1 MWCNVCDRYNVTWCH
16 VKQIVWCDII
26 YMHSDVTGAHW
37 GNQECS
43 EVREPCS
50 RTFLASLT
58 VRVSWT
64 YPPGLT
70 YEASGP
76 STDRLKMWRFS
87 VMNLPQL
94 AHCSS
99 VKSWGDVSC
108 NKRVVSCKLV
118 YIYVDHAV
126 GHTHYT
132 HHHTTDVWLLY
143 NLSPCQFYMLT
154 AHAPILDLWYM
165 HIIKTYTYILYPLT
179 VQTSVTVRLT

>member
-1 MWCNVCDRYNVTWCH
+1 MWCEESGWIGCNTMCIWWLSCTMWQKSCQRCHAPFIMLCDVCDCYNVTWCH
-16 VKQIVWCDII
+16 VKQNVWCGII

-50 RTFLASLT
+50 RTFRASLT

-76 STDRLKMWRFS
+76 STDKLKMCRFS
-87 VMNLPQL
+87 VMSLPQL

-99 VKSWGDVSC
+99 VKSWGYDAY
-108 NKRVVSCKLV
+108 NKRVVSCRLV
-118 YIYVDHAV
+118 YI
-126 GHTHYT
+126 
-132 HHHTTDVWLLY
+132 
-143 NLSPCQFYMLT
+143 
-154 AHAPILDLWYM
+154 
-165 HIIKTYTYILYPLT
+165 
-179 VQTSVTVRLT
+179 